1 MVKGIDRF
9 KAYFRD
15 YTDQYV
21 LIGGAACDI
30 SFGSNN
36 AEFRATRDLD
46 VVLIAEALTREFGQR
61 FWEFIRDGGYQNRAK
76 SSGASQFYRFDKPTQ
91 EGFPAMI
98 ELFARTEYILE
109 DGAELTPIHIDD
121 SISSLSAIL
130 LNDSYYDALLR
141 GRDVIDGFSILRH
154 SWLIPFKA
162 KAWLDLNERN
172 RRGEHVDSRNL
183 KKHRNDIIRM
193 AAELVLERCELPEE
207 VKSDMANFIEEMNVT
222 DQEIRNL
229 KLRGVKA
236 EDIRRLLTDM
246 YLECVNKSL

>member
-76 SSGASQFYRFDKPTQ
+76 SSGTSQFYRFDKPTQ

-246 YLECVNKSL
+246 YL

>member
-9 KAYFRD
+9 KAYFRE

-46 VVLIAEALTREFGQR
+46 VVLVAEALTREFGQR

-246 YLECVNKSL
+246 YL

>member
-229 KLRGVKA
+229 KLREVKA

-246 YLECVNKSL
+246 YL

>member
-76 SSGASQFYRFDKPTQ
+76 SFGASQFYRFDKPTQ

-246 YLECVNKSL
+246 YL

>member
-109 DGAELTPIHIDD
+109 DGAELTLIHIDD

-246 YLECVNKSL
+246 YL

>member
-15 YTDQYV
+15 HTDQYV

-246 YLECVNKSL
+246 YL

>member
-1 MVKGIDRF
+1 M
-9 KAYFRD
+9 
-15 YTDQYV
+15 
-21 LIGGAACDI
+21 
-30 SFGSNN
+30 
-36 AEFRATRDLD
+36 
-46 VVLIAEALTREFGQR
+46 
-61 FWEFIRDGGYQNRAK
+61 
-76 SSGASQFYRFDKPTQ
+76 
-91 EGFPAMI
+91 
-98 ELFARTEYILE
+98 
-109 DGAELTPIHIDD
+109 
-121 SISSLSAIL
+121 
-130 LNDSYYDALLR
+130 
-141 GRDVIDGFSILRH
+141 IDGFSILRH

-246 YLECVNKSL
+246 YL

>member
-121 SISSLSAIL
+121 SISSMSAIL

-246 YLECVNKSL
+246 YL

>member
-46 VVLIAEALTREFGQR
+46 VVLIAESLTREFGQR

-246 YLECVNKSL
+246 YL

>member
-1 MVKGIDRF
+1 MVEGIDRF

-246 YLECVNKSL
+246 YL